1 MARFLGF
8 SVPSE
13 TLASE
18 THKLPLHCSVQ
29 GFEIAMQG
37 FAIAMHGLSIAMQQ
51 LLILLIY

>member
-1 MARFLGF
+1 M
-8 SVPSE
+8 PSE